1 MQFLK
6 CALLLLWNGI
16 ALFVLGRLLPKRWF
30 NYRAIPYRSWKVED
44 HGKIYTKIKIQKWQ
58 SLLPDMS
65 RIFPALMPA
74 KKIDHRPSDAEL
86 NRMLR
91 ETCIAEFIHLMLCI
105 TSLEGLDILPGALGA
120 AVYAVY
126 VLLGNLPFI
135 LIQRWNRPR
144 LAAMLESSRRRV
156 ERQRSK
162 CAENEKRVLLLSCNT
177 GEGHNSCAKAIKEA
191 FDARNMQC
199 DLVDA
204 LEFVSPWFAKW
215 ISRGHTYIY
224 RHHPLLFRF
233 GYRFSEKH
241 PELFKEKSFV
251 HGLLSLSCDP
261 LASYIWD
268 HVYDIVIFQHVFSA
282 PMLTTAM
289 QRNGLK
295 LRTGFV
301 ATDYT
306 RSPSM
311 ERSNLDWYFVPDESL
326 ARDFCVPPVTP
337 EKIVASG
344 IPVRRQIYARMDR
357 NQAKR
362 HYGIPENAR
371 HLLVICGS
379 MGCGPLKW
387 LIALLKNDLKPD
399 QYITVVC
406 GTNQKL
412 KAYLD
417 RHHSSDPRIRIYGY
431 RNDISLLMDSADL
444 YMTKP
449 GGLSVTEAAVKNL
462 PMVMINAVAG
472 CEEYNKNF
480 FVKNGLGVTADSIW
494 SLSRLCMDILS
505 DENSLEQMRAAGKRL
520 QRGNASQTICDCLLE
535 GSANAEEAEKSAEF
549 CPLKE

>member
-1 MQFLK
+1 MQLLK
-6 CALLLLWNGI
+6 CALFLAWNGV

-30 NYRAIPYRSWKVED
+30 NYRSFPYRSWKMEAD
-44 HGKIYTKIKIQKWQ
+44 GKIYTKIKIQRWQ
-58 SLLPDMS
+58 QLLPDMS
-65 RIFPALMPA
+65 RIFRTLMPP
-74 KKIDHRPSDAEL
+74 KKIDHWLSDAEL

-91 ETCIAEFIHLMLCI
+91 ETCIAEFIHVMLCI
-105 TSLEGLDILPGALGA
+105 TSLEILDILPGVPGA
-120 AVYAVY
+120 ALYAIY

-135 LIQRWNRPR
+135 LIQRYNRPR
-144 LAAMLESSRRRV
+144 LAAVLESTRHRV
-156 ERQRSK
+156 DRQRSK
-162 CAENEKRVLLLSCNT
+162 RAVNEKRVLLLSCNT

-191 FDARNMQC
+191 FDERNMQC

-215 ISRGHTYIY
+215 VSRGHTYIY
-224 RHHPLLFRF
+224 RHHPRLFRI

-268 HVYDIVIFQHVFSA
+268 RGYDIVICPHVFSA
-282 PMLTTAM
+282 LMLTTSM

-311 ERSNLDWYFVPDESL
+311 ERSDLDWYFVPDETL
-326 ARDFCVPPVTP
+326 IRDFCVPPVTA
-337 EKIVASG
+337 EKIIASG
-344 IPVRRQIYARMDR
+344 IPVRQQIYARMDR
-357 NQAKR
+357 NQAKQ

-371 HLLVICGS
+371 HLLVMCGS

-387 LIALLKNDLKPD
+387 LLALLKIDLKPD

-417 RHHSSDPRIRIYGY
+417 KHHSGDPHIRIYGY

-505 DENSLEQMRAAGKRL
+505 DDNSLEQMRGAGRCI
-520 QRGNASQTICDCLLE
+520 QRCNASQMICDCMLGVSPE
-535 GSANAEEAEKSAEF
+535 DASKVQNV
-549 CPLKE
+549 